1 MPDKPAPSIAAASP
15 VAANA
20 RWPDGL
26 VIRAQHPDDAADI
39 AALQSLPGVR
49 AGTLRPPYPVEAN
62 VRKYIEDRQS
72 QGMSLVAIM
81 DGRVVG
87 NAGLTQAI
95 GRRSHAG
102 SLGIAVHDAYH
113 GRGIGRALIGELVAI
128 ADDWLNIV
136 RLELTVF
143 VDNAAAI
150 ALYESFGFTV
160 EGTHR
165 AFALRA
171 GAFVD
176 AYAMARV
183 SALSTRSCQAEG
195 TS

>member
-1 MPDKPAPSIAAASP
+1 MPDKSAAFIATASP

-26 VIRAQHPDDAADI
+26 TIRAQHPNDAADI
-39 AALQSLPGVR
+39 TALQSLPGVR

-62 VRKYIEDRQS
+62 VRRYIEDRQS
-72 QGMSLVAIM
+72 QGISLVAVM

-95 GRRSHAG
+95 GRRSHAAN
-102 SLGIAVHDAYH
+102 LGIGVHDAYQ

-128 ADDWLNIV
+128 ADDWLNV
-136 RLELTVF
+136 TRLELTVF
-143 VDNAAAI
+143 TDNAAAI
-150 ALYESFGFTV
+150 ALYESFGFTI

-171 GAFVD
+171 GTFVD

-183 SALSTRSCQAEG
+183 RL
-195 TS
+195 